1 MNQEMTGYVFL
12 QTALCYWV
20 YQLLHEVSFQII
32 NIYSVSNCNQKRVS
46 ELL

>member
-32 NIYSVSNCNQKRVS
+32 NIYSVRSQKRVS